1 MNMEL
6 KEFKSQYG
14 SLASKYGL
22 PDFKELNENF
32 EIDRIER
39 DVDFLLREI
48 RKAMMDK
55 IVSYIRLVEM
65 MLNPSQ
71 APPMFMMF
79 VKNISEGD
87 KKVMEAVYQSFIE
100 LELRSLKLEIDY
112 VEESEAKAIKHIIDV
127 WHGIKPDLRSL
138 IGIMEKNW
146 GGPSEKKD
154 KGYFG

>member
-1 MNMEL
+1 MEL
-6 KEFKSQYG
+6 KDLKSQYDG
-14 SLASKYGL
+14 LTRKYKL
-22 PDFKELNENF
+22 PAFKEVNEIF

-39 DVDFLLREI
+39 DTDCILREV

-65 MLNPSQ
+65 MLNPAQ

-79 VKNISEGD
+79 VKSIGD
-87 KKVMEAVYQSFIE
+87 GDRKVIEEVYKNFIE

-112 VEESEAKAIKHIIDV
+112 AEEDEAKAIKHIIDV
-127 WHGIKPDLRSL
+127 WHETEPSLRSL
-138 IGIMEKNW
+138 IGIMERNW
-146 GGPSEKKD
+146 RGTSEKKD

>member
-1 MNMEL
+1 MEL
-6 KEFKSQYG
+6 KDLKLQYDG
-14 SLASKYGL
+14 LTRKYKL
-22 PDFKELNENF
+22 PAFKEVNEIF

-39 DVDFLLREI
+39 DTDCILREV

-65 MLNPSQ
+65 MLNPAQ

-79 VKNISEGD
+79 VKSISDGD
-87 KKVMEAVYQSFIE
+87 RKVIEEVYKNFIE

-112 VEESEAKAIKHIIDV
+112 AEEDEAKAIKHIIDV
-127 WHGIKPDLRSL
+127 WHGTESSLRSL

-146 GGPSEKKD
+146 NSKSEKKD
-154 KGYFG
+154 KEYFG